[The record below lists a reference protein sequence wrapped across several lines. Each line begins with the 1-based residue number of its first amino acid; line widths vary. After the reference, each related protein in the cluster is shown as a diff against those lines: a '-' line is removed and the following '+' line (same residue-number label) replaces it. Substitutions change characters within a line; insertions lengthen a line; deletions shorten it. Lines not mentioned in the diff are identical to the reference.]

1 MPARKKR
8 KLGEREESQE
18 DEEQVMRQDQLGV
31 YSFFAVVEY
40 LLVIDLESWKA
51 IYINWYFENWRQ
63 HTKFTVYVVKAST
76 GTEIFSQL
84 MYTNG
89 MLNIW
94 SNFREKKLAY
104 MIKG

>member
-40 LLVIDLESWKA
+40 LLVIDLES
-51 IYINWYFENWRQ
+51 
-63 HTKFTVYVVKAST
+63 
-76 GTEIFSQL
+76 
-84 MYTNG
+84 
-89 MLNIW
+89 
-94 SNFREKKLAY
+94 
-104 MIKG
+104 